1 MAINILGC
9 LVDSAEVE
17 TTKSP
22 EIANAITRG
31 IIERSFADENTPIDS
46 DLNFIDHDRFVVHA
60 LASIADMKKNAV
72 RNENYPLAK
81 SLKKLQEEFN
91 ATSAEISVLL
101 AEKRSCLLVE
111 DYDKAQT
118 LQASVQNKKDGLV
131 QQLNES
137 GYELREE
144 GLVQKRKSLT
154 TSNNSLAASSNQYL
168 QTSGAIKSNG
178 SFKKSVNN
186 PAEGTS
192 ALADSPIKSK
202 YAEQMQAEVQ
212 QQSESR
218 PSSARDSEAAKPL
231 TREEEIEFASC
242 IAVFGRHCMACVL
255 SPIFSH
261 REEGMKIA
269 DTILKDTEKERDLDE
284 VVKATFQILAL
295 VGSDARERSH
305 ALMINLFYS
314 LIGIYSL
321 SISMCRYI
329 YANSWSFFSLN
340 YT

>member
-1 MAINILGC
+1 
-9 LVDSAEVE
+9 
-17 TTKSP
+17 
-22 EIANAITRG
+22 
-31 IIERSFADENTPIDS
+31 
-46 DLNFIDHDRFVVHA
+46 
-60 LASIADMKKNAV
+60 MKKNAV

-91 ATSAEISVLL
+91 AISAEISVLL
-101 AEKRSCLLVE
+101 AEKRSCLMVE

-118 LQASVQNKKDGLV
+118 LQASVQSKKDGLV

-144 GLVQKRKSLT
+144 GLVQKRKSII
-154 TSNNSLAASSNQYL
+154 TSSHNSLATSSNQNL
-168 QTSGAIKSNG
+168 QTSGAIKSTA
-178 SFKKSVNN
+178 SFKRSVNN
-186 PAEGTS
+186 PAEGAS
-192 ALADSPIKSK
+192 ALADSPIKSQ
-202 YAEQMQAEVQ
+202 YAEQIQAEVQ

-231 TREEEIEFASC
+231 TREEEIEFSSC

-261 REEGMKIA
+261 REDGMKIA

-314 LIGIYSL
+314 LIGINSL
-321 SISMCRYI
+321 SISI
-329 YANSWSFFSLN
+329 DILILGLSFSLN
-340 YT
+340 I